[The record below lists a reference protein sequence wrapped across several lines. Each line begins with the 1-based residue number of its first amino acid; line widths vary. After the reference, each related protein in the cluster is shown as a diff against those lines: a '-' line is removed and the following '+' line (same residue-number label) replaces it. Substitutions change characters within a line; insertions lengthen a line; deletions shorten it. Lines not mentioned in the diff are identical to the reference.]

1 MKVFFLL
8 LPLTCSVNVFN
19 NLGFMR
25 SISMRIPH
33 QLQGLAETGK
43 LGSIKKQFAAE
54 SKTLATKNLVNC
66 NFNGRS
72 RRRKRLACRN
82 EPFQTH
88 FGKNEQNMIFKNIRI
103 IINE

>member
-1 MKVFFLL
+1 
-8 LPLTCSVNVFN
+8 
-19 NLGFMR
+19 MR

-33 QLQGLAETGK
+33 QLQELAKTGK
-43 LGSIKKQFAAE
+43 LGSIKKRFAVE
-54 SKTLATKNLVNC
+54 SKALAKKNLVDC
-66 NFNGRS
+66 DFNRTS

-88 FGKNEQNMIFKNIRI
+88 FGKYEEDMLFKNIRI

>member
-1 MKVFFLL
+1 
-8 LPLTCSVNVFN
+8 
-19 NLGFMR
+19 MR

-33 QLQGLAETGK
+33 QLQESAKIRK
-43 LGSIKKQFAAE
+43 LGSIKKRFAVETKA
-54 SKTLATKNLVNC
+54 LAKKHLVDC
-66 NFNGRS
+66 DFNRKS

-88 FGKNEQNMIFKNIRI
+88 FGKYEEDMLFKNIRI